1 MKTGLKIGLS
11 FIVGSAVGSAVAYI
25 FTKNKFEKAYTRDVE
40 AIRELYKQEPTVGID
55 ISTKKDIDATESL
68 IEDNKYSSTKSSLIN
83 ETTLGK
89 NKTDAEKN
97 KSINKY
103 WLPVDENDTETERKN
118 VIDIDE
124 FEVEYISD
132 EEFGDIDGFRAVALD
147 YYRDGILVDE
157 DGDLWDVNEH
167 LGSKAMDHFGDYQ
180 PGILYVLNKT
190 YEAYYEVNYI
200 NEDYETAKGEKIDW

>member
-1 MKTGLKIGLS
+1 MNLGLKLCLS
-11 FIVGSAVGSAVAYI
+11 FVLGGAVGGTAAYI
-25 FTKNKFEKAYTRDVE
+25 FTKNKLEKAYTRDVE
-40 AIRELYKQEPTVGID
+40 AIRELYKQEPTVD
-55 ISTKKDIDATESL
+55 ISTKKDIDTTEN
-68 IEDNKYSSTKSSLIN
+68 IVEDNKYATKSSLVN

-89 NKTDAEKN
+89 NKTEAEKN

-147 YYRDGILVDE
+147 YYRDGILADE

-167 LGSKAMDHFGDYQ
+167 LGSKAMEHFGDYQ

>member
-1 MKTGLKIGLS
+1 MKTGLKIGIS
-11 FIVGSAVGSAVAYI
+11 FVLGSAVGSTAAYI
-25 FTKNKFEKAYTRDVE
+25 FTKSKLEKAYTRDVE
-40 AIRELYKQEPTVGID
+40 AIRELYKKEPDVEID
-55 ISTKKDIDATESL
+55 VVSKQDIDTTEN
-68 IEDNKYSSTKSSLIN
+68 IVEDNKYATKSSLVN
-83 ETTLGK
+83 DTTLGK
-89 NKTDAEKN
+89 DKTEDEKN

-103 WLPVDENDTETERKN
+103 WSPVDENNTGTERKN